1 LTEENKKKNIKA
13 ELEQA
18 EEVFRGA
25 VALKEN
31 GFFKDA
37 VSRFYYA
44 AFHTLRAALL
54 TKGLEPKTH
63 EGCDRLLHRDFVKPG
78 LIEMEAA
85 RIFSTLM
92 KYREESDYNP
102 FYTFTKED
110 CNSIE
115 AETRRFIDD
124 LRGYIKRAGYE

>member
-1 LTEENKKKNIKA
+1 MTEENKKKNIKA

-44 AFHTLRAALL
+44 AFHTLRAANSFSSRA
-54 TKGLEPKTH
+54 
-63 EGCDRLLHRDFVKPG
+63 RL
-78 LIEMEAA
+78 
-85 RIFSTLM
+85 
-92 KYREESDYNP
+92 
-102 FYTFTKED
+102 
-110 CNSIE
+110 
-115 AETRRFIDD
+115 FIVF
-124 LRGYIKRAGYE
+124 ISSAGNFL